1 MPRKLFRKYLP
12 SNESVRNNR
21 AVRFLGTALH
31 HHNLWHLNRKSVAGG
46 VAIGMFAGMIPG
58 PVQIIS
64 AAILSVLLRVNLP
77 VAAIVTFYT
86 NPFTIVPLYYA
97 AYKVGQLAIGRDVTQ
112 PPREHLDL
120 LSLPVREWMPALFAW
135 VYSMGKPFIVGSL
148 ILAVIFAVLG
158 YVLVIIGWRIHVWWS
173 WRKRRRTR
181 LADAKRGVTRL

>member
-12 SNESVRNNR
+12 SNESIRNNR
-21 AVRFLGTALH
+21 WIRFLGTALH

-64 AAILSVLLRVNLP
+64 AAIICVLLRVNLP

-97 AYKVGQLAIGRDVTQ
+97 AYRVGQLAIGRDVPH
-112 PPREHLDL
+112 PPKEHLDL
-120 LSLPVREWMPALFAW
+120 LALPISDWVPALFAW
-135 VYSMGKPFIVGSL
+135 VHSMGKPFIIGSL
-148 ILAVIFAVLG
+148 ILAIAFAAVG

-173 WRKRRRTR
+173 WRKRQQSR
-181 LADAKRGVTRL
+181 LAEAKR